1 MGRGRIAFRVSLLW
15 AVLVLFHSGLI
26 VRAWAV
32 DEKDVVV
39 LGRGRNPAWFDFD
52 DAVVQKKYLLVEFYT
67 PWCGHCIALRP
78 HWARAASRIK
88 EEFPDVTLAK
98 VNAEDH
104 PGLASRHQVSAFP
117 AICWYVEGELIEE
130 YSGTAPPSTH
140 THTNTHTPMY
150 MEMPVHT
157 SIRISVHISIQ
168 MSGHMF
174 IPICLCTLLYT
185 SLYACLYTSLYTCSC
200 AHVCVH
206 TRLHTRPHTCPFAG
220 RWQVRQTDET
230 VPSPYRAITIQGH
243 NYKAMTI

>member
-15 AVLVLFHSGLI
+15 AVLFLFHSGLI
-26 VRAWAV
+26 VLAWAV

-140 THTNTHTPMY
+140 THTNTHTHLSSPSLPP
-150 MEMPVHT
+150 PVPPPHLCSHLNT
-157 SIRISVHISIQ
+157 GCNTCLRA
-168 MSGHMF
+168 
-174 IPICLCTLLYT
+174 CLC
-185 SLYACLYTSLYTCSC
+185 AGG
-200 AHVCVH
+200 H
-206 TRLHTRPHTCPFAG
+206 TAEEIVAFITRKMSPWEILNTTQHFAGERLHPLQLLSSCKDAFC
-220 RWQVRQTDET
+220 
-230 VPSPYRAITIQGH
+230 
-243 NYKAMTI
+243 